1 MLVSDTVAVLH
12 LQYNTPYPLVINV
25 TVTDVLKQSGHPP
38 KHAFNIAF
46 MGGAGDV
53 SVQSRS
59 LVLEKETASKLVT
72 GGGLENL

>member
-1 MLVSDTVAVLH
+1 
-12 LQYNTPYPLVINV
+12 
-25 TVTDVLKQSGHPP
+25 
-38 KHAFNIAF
+38 

-72 GGGLENL
+72 EGGLENL